1 MRCADDDYH
10 HPLQVVGVDG
20 SLGVDGKRLEHDED
34 QQ

>member
-1 MRCADDDYH
+1 MRSVDDDY
-10 HPLQVVGVDG
+10 HPLQVVGVDV